1 MNKEIYH
8 ALSDPLYQNPYT
20 DTDEIRSR
28 TLADGRELS
37 YRYVH
42 GGFRGTAVKFVFCFP
57 PREAFKGRF
66 FQYLSPFPGPDEELA
81 SLSKS
86 GADDTIGFALLNG
99 AYFVESNMGVDAM
112 FAPGGDDTVR
122 WKSSAAAAEYS
133 RSLAMEYYACSRP
146 VGIVFGGSGGG
157 YKTMACIENTDAWE
171 GAVPFVIGSPAS
183 LPSTIV
189 MHAQG
194 QRVLRGCFGKIIDNL
209 EPGGS
214 GNMTDGLNGI
224 EADML
229 RELTSMGFPPMAW
242 YLEASG
248 NINDGSLPVLAPIVK
263 RADPGYFA
271 DFWTKPGYA
280 GSDPVSSAVRDR
292 LQFRGTV
299 KSVHLPGKQAGR
311 DAEQGQESRNGVDD
325 AWQKMLTDS
334 GNAWIEMETLPAGDD
349 LYLKGVNI
357 TIETG
362 EAKGLQL
369 SLGEMKR
376 DEVTGGGFLTIGM
389 SYGMSDPGDALAK
402 IRPGDELSLDNSDYI
417 AIQHYYR
424 HQVPDASFHAW
435 DQFRNEDGTPKYPQ
449 RPNVM
454 GYALNGTGRPQD
466 GNIQGKVIVVQSLMD
481 ESTCPWSGDWYRRKV
496 AGVKGSE
503 DDFRIYYM
511 QRCMHGNSND
521 LANNMVVNYMGA
533 LYQSLLDMAD
543 WLQNGKK
550 PLETTRYEMVG
561 NQVIVEQDPSR
572 RGGMQA
578 GIDLTVNGRKCACV
592 KAGEKFVLRAEA
604 ILPEN
609 AGEITG
615 IGFDLRDRRDFPDKV
630 EGLFPIQGSLLPLGK
645 DGVKGA
651 CAETVGC
658 FEKPGT
664 YFVSARVSSQRSGDR
679 NEIFTQVLNL
689 DRVRVIVE

>member
-1 MNKEIYH
+1 M
-8 ALSDPLYQNPYT
+8 
-20 DTDEIRSR
+20 
-28 TLADGRELS
+28 
-37 YRYVH
+37 
-42 GGFRGTAVKFVFCFP
+42 
-57 PREAFKGRF
+57 
-66 FQYLSPFPGPDEELA
+66 
-81 SLSKS
+81 
-86 GADDTIGFALLNG
+86 
-99 AYFVESNMGVDAM
+99 
-112 FAPGGDDTVR
+112 
-122 WKSSAAAAEYS
+122 
-133 RSLAMEYYACSRP
+133 
-146 VGIVFGGSGGG
+146 
-157 YKTMACIENTDAWE
+157 
-171 GAVPFVIGSPAS
+171 
-183 LPSTIV
+183 
-189 MHAQG
+189 
-194 QRVLRGCFGKIIDNL
+194 
-209 EPGGS
+209 
-214 GNMTDGLNGI
+214 
-224 EADML
+224 
-229 RELTSMGFPPMAW
+229 
-242 YLEASG
+242 
-248 NINDGSLPVLAPIVK
+248 
-263 RADPGYFA
+263 
-271 DFWTKPGYA
+271 
-280 GSDPVSSAVRDR
+280 
-292 LQFRGTV
+292 
-299 KSVHLPGKQAGR
+299 
-311 DAEQGQESRNGVDD
+311 
-325 AWQKMLTDS
+325 
-334 GNAWIEMETLPAGDD
+334 
-349 LYLKGVNI
+349 
-357 TIETG
+357 
-362 EAKGLQL
+362 
-369 SLGEMKR
+369 
-376 DEVTGGGFLTIGM
+376 TGGGFLTIGM

-402 IRPGDELSLDNSDYI
+402 IEPGDKLSLDNSDYI

-435 DQFRNEDGTPKYPQ
+435 DQSRNEDGTPKYPQ

-543 WLQNGKK
+543 WLQNGKE
-550 PLETTRYEMVG
+550 PLATTRYEMVG

-572 RGGMQA
+572 RDGMQA
-578 GIDLTVNGRKCACV
+578 GIDLTVNGRNCACV

>member
-42 GGFRGTAVKFVFCFP
+42 GGFRGTAVKYVFCFP

-133 RSLAMEYYACSRP
+133 RSLAMEYYACGRP

-157 YKTMACIENTDAWE
+157 YKTM
-171 GAVPFVIGSPAS
+171 
-183 LPSTIV
+183 
-189 MHAQG
+189 
-194 QRVLRGCFGKIIDNL
+194 
-209 EPGGS
+209 
-214 GNMTDGLNGI
+214 
-224 EADML
+224 
-229 RELTSMGFPPMAW
+229 
-242 YLEASG
+242 
-248 NINDGSLPVLAPIVK
+248 
-263 RADPGYFA
+263 
-271 DFWTKPGYA
+271 
-280 GSDPVSSAVRDR
+280 
-292 LQFRGTV
+292 
-299 KSVHLPGKQAGR
+299 
-311 DAEQGQESRNGVDD
+311 
-325 AWQKMLTDS
+325 
-334 GNAWIEMETLPAGDD
+334 
-349 LYLKGVNI
+349 
-357 TIETG
+357 
-362 EAKGLQL
+362 
-369 SLGEMKR
+369 
-376 DEVTGGGFLTIGM
+376 
-389 SYGMSDPGDALAK
+389 
-402 IRPGDELSLDNSDYI
+402 
-417 AIQHYYR
+417 
-424 HQVPDASFHAW
+424 
-435 DQFRNEDGTPKYPQ
+435 
-449 RPNVM
+449 
-454 GYALNGTGRPQD
+454 
-466 GNIQGKVIVVQSLMD
+466 
-481 ESTCPWSGDWYRRKV
+481 
-496 AGVKGSE
+496 
-503 DDFRIYYM
+503 
-511 QRCMHGNSND
+511 
-521 LANNMVVNYMGA
+521 
-533 LYQSLLDMAD
+533 
-543 WLQNGKK
+543 
-550 PLETTRYEMVG
+550 
-561 NQVIVEQDPSR
+561 
-572 RGGMQA
+572 A

-689 DRVRVIVE
+689 DRVRVNVE

>member
-1 MNKEIYH
+1 
-8 ALSDPLYQNPYT
+8 
-20 DTDEIRSR
+20 
-28 TLADGRELS
+28 
-37 YRYVH
+37 
-42 GGFRGTAVKFVFCFP
+42 
-57 PREAFKGRF
+57 
-66 FQYLSPFPGPDEELA
+66 
-81 SLSKS
+81 
-86 GADDTIGFALLNG
+86 
-99 AYFVESNMGVDAM
+99 
-112 FAPGGDDTVR
+112 
-122 WKSSAAAAEYS
+122 
-133 RSLAMEYYACSRP
+133 
-146 VGIVFGGSGGG
+146 
-157 YKTMACIENTDAWE
+157 
-171 GAVPFVIGSPAS
+171 
-183 LPSTIV
+183 
-189 MHAQG
+189 
-194 QRVLRGCFGKIIDNL
+194 
-209 EPGGS
+209 
-214 GNMTDGLNGI
+214 
-224 EADML
+224 ML
-229 RELTSMGFPPMAW
+229 KELTLMGFPPMAW

-263 RADPGYFA
+263 RADPDFFR

-280 GSDPVSSAVRDR
+280 GSDPSSSAAKDR
-292 LQFRGTV
+292 LQFYGVIRR
-299 KSVHLPGKQAGR
+299 VHLPGASER
-311 DAEQGQESRNGVDD
+311 RNEGQESRNGVDD

-389 SYGMSDPGDALAK
+389 SYGMSDPGSVLTK
-402 IRPGDELSLDNSDYI
+402 IEPGDKLSLDNSDYI

-435 DQFRNEDGTPKYPQ
+435 DQFRNDDGTPKYPQ

-466 GNIQGKVIVVQSLMD
+466 GDIQGKVIVVQSLMD
-481 ESTCPWSGDWYRRKV
+481 ESTCPWSGDWYRRKI

-543 WLQNGKK
+543 WLQNGKE
-550 PLETTRYEMVG
+550 PLATTRYEMTD
-561 NQVIVEQDPSR
+561 NQVVVEADPSR

-578 GIDLTVNGRKCACV
+578 GIDLTVNGRKCAYV
-592 KAGEKFVLRAEA
+592 KAGEEFVLRAEA
-604 ILPEN
+604 VLPEN
-609 AGEITG
+609 SGEITG
-615 IGFDLRDRRDFPDKV
+615 IGFDFRDRRDFPDKV
-630 EGLFPIQGSLLPLGK
+630 EGLFPVKGSLLPISK

-651 CAETVGC
+651 CAETTGR
-658 FEKPGT
+658 FDKPGT

-679 NEIFTQVLNL
+679 NDIFTQVLNL
-689 DRVRVIVE
+689 DRVRVIAE